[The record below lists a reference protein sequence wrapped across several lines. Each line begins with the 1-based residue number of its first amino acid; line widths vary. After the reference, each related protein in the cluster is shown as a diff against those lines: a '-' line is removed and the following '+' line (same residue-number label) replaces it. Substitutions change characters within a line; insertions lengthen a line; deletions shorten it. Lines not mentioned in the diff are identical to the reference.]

1 MRSKGCFQET
11 VRTWYTSWRSVL
23 CLQEVTEELSIIER
37 TTQRIISALKDVFP
51 SISHQID
58 GERCRWW
65 KLIGNSML
73 GIQGLYRRKFVALY
87 RGHSD
92 RPYRHHVFRYAR
104 IRFVRF
110 KTGGGNLM
118 PGIYTP
124 VENG

>member
-1 MRSKGCFQET
+1 MRSKGCFQENVGT
-11 VRTWYTSWRSVL
+11 RSTSWRSVL
-23 CLQEVTEELSIIER
+23 FLQEVTEELSIIER
-37 TTQRIISALKDVFP
+37 TAQRIISALKDFFP

-58 GERCRWW
+58 GERRRWW

-73 GIQGLYRRKFVALY
+73 GIQGLYRRKFIARYV
-87 RGHSD
+87 GHSD
-92 RPYRHHVFRYAR
+92 RPYRHHAFRYAR

-110 KTGGGNLM
+110 KTGGANLI